1 MNWGPMPTSEER
13 AQYQCGTT
21 NPEQPDVT
29 CQLMAGHPGDLCNDM
44 RGHWWP
50 TPPQEQQP

>member
-44 RGHWWP
+44 CGHWWP
-50 TPPQEQQP
+50 TPPQHGD